1 MPERRLYFRIDDYLD
16 LEYLAVDEDTL
27 RHTPAENLF
36 PGAAALKTYAEL
48 KKIDSESSQLF
59 YQIKDR
65 DRQIADYLYLL
76 NRKIDLLA
84 QQLISEPRLHGT
96 HATDQRRVNISEGG
110 LAFSNREPL
119 ELGQPLALN
128 LTFLPTYV
136 GLALYARVARCEPLR
151 TGGYEIAAEF
161 EALTDPQQ
169 HLLSQQIMRA
179 QMAEKRRLQD
189 LDPDDKG
196 NLYSK
201 GASS

>member
-1 MPERRLYFRIDDYLD
+1 MSERRLYFRIDDYLD
-16 LEYLAVDEDTL
+16 LEYLAVEEDTL

-36 PGAAALKTYAEL
+36 PGSAALKTYAEL
-48 KKIDSESSQLF
+48 KKIDSEASQLF

-65 DRQIADYLYLL
+65 DRQVADYLYLL
-76 NRKIDLLA
+76 NRKMDLIA
-84 QQLISEPRLHGT
+84 QQLISEPRLRGAHG
-96 HATDQRRVNISEGG
+96 TDQRQVNISEGG
-110 LAFSNREPL
+110 LAFSNHEAL
-119 ELGQPLALN
+119 KAGQPLALN

-136 GLALYARVARCEPLR
+136 GLAIYARVARCEPVR

-161 EALTDPQQ
+161 ETLTDAQQ

-189 LDPDDKG
+189 LDPETRGD
-196 NLYSK
+196 LYSK